1 MKRNREY
8 DELVVE
14 QTRLQAHLTEKETEM
29 INREGIFSRL
39 LLTFNIIVTDHI
51 EGGRRRKCS

>member
-1 MKRNREY
+1 MKRNRDY

-14 QTRLQAHLTEKETEM
+14 QARLQAHLTEKETEM

-39 LLTFNIIVTDHI
+39 LLIL
-51 EGGRRRKCS
+51 